1 MLRPFSPVSGK
12 LLVVRTVA
20 DLNRQVA
27 RRTFEAICARDLDS
41 LLELYDP
48 EIEFQPLTG
57 MQVELGGYQGHAGVR
72 RYLAEAAEVWDEMLP
87 HADDLRAVGD
97 HVVILG
103 GCAVRGRGSG
113 AISDNPMAWVL
124 TFRDGKVTRHR
135 AYRTSEEAL
144 EAVGLGE

>member
-1 MLRPFSPVSGK
+1 M
-12 LLVVRTVA
+12 RTVA
-20 DLNRQVA
+20 DQNVQTARQ
-27 RRTFEAICARDLDS
+27 TFEAIRRRDIDGLV
-41 LLELYDP
+41 EFYDP
-48 EIEFQPLTG
+48 DIEFQPLTG
-57 MQVELGGYQGHAGVR
+57 MEVELGGYLGHTGVR
-72 RYLAEAAEVWDEMLP
+72 RYLEEAAEVWDVMLP

-113 AISDNPMAWVL
+113 AVSDNPMAWVL

-144 EAVGLGE
+144 EAVGLQD

>member
-1 MLRPFSPVSGK
+1 M
-12 LLVVRTVA
+12 RTVA
-20 DLNRQVA
+20 ERNAQVA
-27 RRTFEAICARDLDS
+27 RQTFEAICERDLDA
-41 LLELYDP
+41 LLTLYDAD
-48 EIEFQPLTG
+48 IEFQPLTG

-72 RYLAEAAEVWDEMLP
+72 RYLEEAAEVWDEMLP

-113 AISDNPMAWVL
+113 AVSDNPMAWVL

-135 AYRTSEEAL
+135 AYRTSDEAL
-144 EAVGLGE
+144 EAVGLNDSPPPL

>member
-1 MLRPFSPVSGK
+1 
-12 LLVVRTVA
+12 VRTVA
-20 DLNRQVA
+20 DQNRRVA
-27 RRTFEAICARDLDS
+27 RQTFEAIGARDLDA
-41 LLELYDP
+41 LLALYDP

-72 RYLAEAAEVWDEMLP
+72 RYLEEAAEVWDEMLP
-87 HADDLRAVGD
+87 RVDDLHAVGD

-103 GCAVRGRGSG
+103 ACAVRGRGSG
-113 AISDNPMAWVL
+113 AVSDNPMAWVL

-144 EAVGLGE
+144 DAAGLRE